1 MGRPWSPSCRMF
13 HLRYYLKVKVKLSM
27 FLIYYHVMKT
37 YGGVELEL
45 HLFLVLPRD
54 GGKRLASRPC
64 PGC

>member
-1 MGRPWSPSCRMF
+1 MF